1 MWFVLIGVLLGALKL
16 LDVAPVAVWSWW
28 AVLSPFPLAA
38 LWWWWADASGYT
50 RRKEM
55 DKMDERKVA
64 RRRKSLEAL
73 GLDYR
78 AFDKQKK
85 KAAAFKTSRQL
96 AIDRV
101 ESKREA
107 HRQKLRDSI
116 LQSRFQSS
124 QMSEQDPDTTPQT
137 KAKQ

>member
-1 MWFVLIGVLLGALKL
+1 MWFVMIGVLLGALKL
-16 LDVAPVAVWSWW
+16 LDVAPVAAWSWW
-28 AVLSPFPLAA
+28 AVLSPFPVAA

-50 RRKEM
+50 RRREM

-64 RRRKSLEAL
+64 RRRKALEAL

-85 KAAAFKTSRQL
+85 KAEAFKTSRQR

-101 ESKREA
+101 ESKRDA
-107 HRQKLRDSI
+107 QRQKLRDSI
-116 LQSRFQSS
+116 LNSRFQSS
-124 QMSEQDPDTTPQT
+124 LLSEQDGPD
-137 KAKQ
+137 AKPKD